1 MKAIV
6 TNSACVAALS
16 QAAFSQKRI
25 THVQMAVGLAVYL
38 AGGGASE
45 KAKANLVGAY
55 VAAGV
60 DCADYTGAEYNT
72 VRRKVGASSALF
84 KTLGAEQIAAW
95 VGKEHNGRAISAIA
109 EQLGELKLDSIER
122 VLAHCGAAP
131 SVRPKVVPLPARG
144 NAPATDRQAYL
155 FEIETPHVHIQVDE
169 QATNTEL
176 REAVTKL
183 QGFIRN
189 RKEEAKAA

>member
-6 TNSACVAALS
+6 TTNACVAALS

-25 THVQMAVGLAVYL
+25 VHVQMAVALAIYL
-38 AGGGASE
+38 AEGGASE
-45 KAKANLVGAY
+45 TSKANLVGAY

-72 VRRKVGASSALF
+72 VRRKVGASSVLF
-84 KTLGAEQIAAW
+84 KNLGAELVAKW
-95 VGKEHNGRAISAIA
+95 VGAEHNGRAISAIA

-122 VLAHCGAAP
+122 VLAYCGAAP
-131 SVRPKVVPLPARG
+131 SVKPKVVPLPAK
-144 NAPATDRQAYL
+144 APAVDRQAFL

-169 QATNTEL
+169 LATNAEL

-183 QGFIRN
+183 QHLIRN
-189 RKEEAKAA
+189 RKEDAKAA

>member
-6 TNSACVAALS
+6 TNTACVAALS

-25 THVQMAVGLAVYL
+25 THVQMAVALAIYL
-38 AGGGASE
+38 AEGGASE
-45 KAKANLVGAY
+45 KAKTNLVGAY

-72 VRRKVGASSALF
+72 VRRKVGASAVLF
-84 KTLGAEQIAAW
+84 KTLGTEQIAAW

-131 SVRPKVVPLPARG
+131 SVKPKIVPLPTK
-144 NAPATDRQAYL
+144 APAVDRQAFL

-169 QATNTEL
+169 LATNAEL